1 MVLAGISG
9 RLANSPNSQAIRI
22 TKAGLKNSDG
32 WMFMPK
38 ITSQRRAPLISAPK
52 YGVTATSARLTTK
65 TMIETWRISRGDRND
80 VAIST
85 PAAGMRNSTWRLTK

>member
-9 RLANSPNSQAIRI
+9 RFADSPNSQAIRT
-22 TKAGLKNSDG
+22 TKAGLRNSDG
-32 WMFMPK
+32 WMLTPR

-52 YGVTATSARLTTK
+52 YGVAATRTRLTTN
-65 TMIETWRISRGDRND
+65 TISETCRISRGDRKE

-85 PAAGMRNSTWRLTK
+85 PAAGMRNST